1 MLRSF
6 VETKQKH
13 SFLFPLSDIYGDG
26 GGCTMDNQAETFGS
40 SPFARR
46 QTAQM
51 GSATKRLGRHGHA
64 PAMPTRTAPIARRA
78 LRWISAA
85 APAVMVIPS
94 LSDLR
99 WLDIASADERR
110 RGAGT
115 DRTDYSLT
123 ARRDDAAPVVSGL
136 MGAALARLD
145 ARTRHIVTSLHLLD
159 DPLSLAALAAL
170 HGLVP
175 DQVRQ
180 IDELAF
186 GAVQDWMRLTIAERR
201 NAGRH
206 DLITVEE
213 YLSMAAN

>member
-1 MLRSF
+1 
-6 VETKQKH
+6 
-13 SFLFPLSDIYGDG
+13 
-26 GGCTMDNQAETFGS
+26 MDNQARSFGS

-46 QTAQM
+46 QTGHAD
-51 GSATKRLGRHGHA
+51 SFTKRLNRHGHA
-64 PAMPTRTAPIARRA
+64 PAVPVRSAPIARHA
-78 LRWISAA
+78 LRWIAA
-85 APAVMVIPS
+85 AVTAPMTISS

-99 WLDIASADERR
+99 WLDIACADER
-110 RGAGT
+110 GDVAGLG
-115 DRTDYSLT
+115 RTPCSPT
-123 ARRDDAAPVVSGL
+123 EPSDDTVLVVSGL

-170 HGLVP
+170 HGLAS

-186 GAVQDWMRLTIAERR
+186 AAVQDWMRVTIAERR

-206 DLITVEE
+206 DRITVDE